1 MNPAYSLLRPFLFA
15 GLAAAS
21 LTIAAAEAPPS
32 RVSVEWSDVASL
44 SETKEAHGRGWQR
57 GEAWLVDLRKHLQR
71 SAERV
76 LPPGDRLD
84 VTITDIKLAGAYE
97 PWRGSRYDDVR
108 IVKDIYPPRIDL
120 KFVLSGA
127 DGRVIAEGERKL
139 RDPGFLT
146 RTIANTS
153 DPLRYEKR
161 LLDEWLRNE
170 LTADARKAP

>member
-1 MNPAYSLLRPFLFA
+1 MPARRRCYFVN
-15 GLAAAS
+15 
-21 LTIAAAEAPPS
+21 IIN
-32 RVSVEWSDVASL
+32 
-44 SETKEAHGRGWQR
+44 
-57 GEAWLVDLRKHLQR
+57 
-71 SAERV
+71 AERV